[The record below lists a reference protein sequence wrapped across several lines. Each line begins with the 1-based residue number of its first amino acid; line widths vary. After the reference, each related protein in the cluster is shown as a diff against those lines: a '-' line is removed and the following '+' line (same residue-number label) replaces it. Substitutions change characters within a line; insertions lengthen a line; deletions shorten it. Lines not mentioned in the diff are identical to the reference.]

1 MTRNIPTLSLLSFL
15 FLLSTGCAHMDHA
28 QDEME
33 IRQLVAVQTEA
44 WNRGDAT
51 AWSKDFTPEAD
62 FTNIVGSVFDG
73 REQIEQRH
81 AAIFATIFKGS
92 QAKVTVRKLVFPE
105 PNIAVVDTV
114 HEVTEHGG
122 LPPGVQNTEPGLLR
136 TQMKYV
142 MKKTDGQWQI
152 LAGHNTDVKP
162 AR

>member
-1 MTRNIPTLSLLSFL
+1 MTRSVPTLSLLSFL
-15 FLLSTGCAHMDHA
+15 FLVSTGCAHMDHA

-33 IRQLVAVQTEA
+33 IRQLVAAQTEA
-44 WNRGDAT
+44 WNKGDAA
-51 AWSKDFTPEAD
+51 AWTKDFTPDSE
-62 FTNIVGSVFDG
+62 FINIVGSVFEG

-81 AAIFATIFKGS
+81 AAIFATLFKGS
-92 QAKVTVRKLVFPE
+92 QDKVTVRKIVFPE
-105 PNIAVVDTV
+105 PNIAVVDAV
-114 HEVTEHGG
+114 HEVTGHSG
-122 LPPGVQNTEPGLLR
+122 LPPGVQNTESGLLR